1 MKIVSRQVRRRRN
14 SSWRQS
20 AAAMVYN
27 ARLDRL
33 NSGSRSLFRSEK
45 PMQLDAFIR
54 RMPKVELHVHLEGSI
69 QPETLLQLA
78 ERNNV
83 SLPATTVEGLREWY
97 TFTDFAHFIEIYIAI
112 SSCICSAEDIELIA
126 REFLRGQAAQN
137 ILHSEV
143 TFTPF
148 THFSL
153 NRHIPF
159 DAQFAALS
167 RAREWAAKELGVSV
181 GWVLDISRNV
191 RPIEHGLT
199 VADWAIGGMD
209 NGVVALGLGGPEI
222 GHPPE
227 LFESAFD
234 RARAAGLA
242 SVPHAGETVGPE
254 SIWGALRS
262 LRAQRIGHG
271 VRCLEDSALVA
282 ELRARQT
289 PLEVCPTSN
298 VCLGVAASIAEH
310 PLPRLLDAGLY
321 VTINSDDPPMFNTTL
336 TDEYLKIAAAF
347 GFGVET
353 IKQLVLN
360 ALRASLLLEVRRLEM
375 EARFQREFAEVQ
387 P

>member
-1 MKIVSRQVRRRRN
+1 
-14 SSWRQS
+14 
-20 AAAMVYN
+20 
-27 ARLDRL
+27 
-33 NSGSRSLFRSEK
+33 
-45 PMQLDAFIR
+45 MQLETFIR

-78 ERNNV
+78 ERNKV
-83 SLPATTVEGLREWY
+83 SLPANSVGALRQWY

-137 ILHSEV
+137 VQHSEV
-143 TFTPF
+143 TFTPY

-153 NRHIPF
+153 NRKIPYA
-159 DAQFAALS
+159 DQLAALS
-167 RAREWAAKELGVSV
+167 RARVWAAEALGVSV
-181 GWVLDISRNV
+181 NWVLDISRNV

-199 VADWAIGGMD
+199 VADWVISGKD
-209 NGVVALGLGGPEI
+209 HGVVGLGLGGPEI

-227 LFESAFD
+227 LFAEAFD

-242 SVPHAGETVGPE
+242 SVPHAGETVGAE

-262 LRAQRIGHG
+262 LKAQRIGHG
-271 VRCLEDSALVA
+271 VRCLEDAELVA
-282 ELRARQT
+282 ELRERQI

-310 PLPRLLDAGLY
+310 PLPQLLEAGLY

-336 TDEYLKIAAAF
+336 TDEYLKITEAF
-347 GFGVET
+347 DFSIET
-353 IKQLVLN
+353 IEQLVLN
-360 ALRASLLLEVRRLEM
+360 AIRASLLPAASRTELEM
-375 EARFQREFAEVQ
+375 RFRNEFSMLRTEIF
-387 P
+387 